1 MIAHSVCKDFWL
13 LASGAWQFSM
23 LRVFVSWWQKIFKYT
38 APGVLLLISLSA
50 NAQIVDSDDESRL
63 YAQTK
68 QVNQFLRRFNGEED
82 EKGKRYYP
90 RDRQYRSEKL
100 RKKYLS
106 ILFNAD
112 NAGMTSDLK
121 VQFAKQ
127 VLDEKNPAI
136 LDFHGGNWFA
146 EVHTV
151 FTMNNKDQQ
160 VILFMELEKAQL
172 GSKWV
177 ITKVFADMFK
187 PYFSRDTTKV
197 GRFIHPMSHELDF
210 MTLRKAFNN
219 SDSISQFTT
228 KKFVPDHLSV
238 FLYEIRKGNLKF
250 RTVTQVKFHFFQV
263 EGWYFELSDFN
274 RSGYNTGWLI
284 SNLVKFNN
292 PAQKDI
298 LKKYLYYDSR

>member
-1 MIAHSVCKDFWL
+1 
-13 LASGAWQFSM
+13 
-23 LRVFVSWWQKIFKYT
+23 
-38 APGVLLLISLSA
+38 VLLLLSWPA
-50 NAQIVDSDDESRL
+50 NAQIADHEDETRL

-82 EKGKRYYP
+82 EKGKRYY
-90 RDRQYRSEKL
+90 
-100 RKKYLS
+100 LS

-112 NAGMTSDLK
+112 NAGITSDLK

-127 VLDEKNPAI
+127 VLDEKKPVI

-146 EVHTV
+146 EVQTV
-151 FTMNNKDQQ
+151 FSMNGKEEP
-160 VILFMELEKAQL
+160 VVLFMELEKAQL

-177 ITKVFADMFK
+177 ITKVFAEMFK
-187 PYFSRDTTKV
+187 PYFNRDTTRV

-219 SDSISQFTT
+219 SDSISQFST

-238 FLYEIRKGNLKF
+238 FLYEMRKGNLKF
-250 RTVTQVKFHFFQV
+250 KTVGQVKFHFFQV

-284 SNLVKFNN
+284 SNLVKLNSTN
-292 PAQKDI
+292 EKDI
-298 LKKYLYYDSR
+298 LKKYLYYESR